1 MRVYAELAGAAWGNL
16 PTPAHGFPSPRRR
29 DPLTVRRALASA
41 GVAPEAVETA
51 YLTGSGHPEHDAC
64 ELDLVARTLGGGRAR
79 LTALTPL
86 VGEHAGLGALRAAAA
101 ALAVAGSGVSALPDL
116 SEPIRH
122 DLRFV
127 ESRSEG
133 APETALVHGLARG
146 GSHVALV
153 LRTFGQD
160 RKAAA

>member
-1 MRVYAELAGAAWGNL
+1 
-16 PTPAHGFPSPRRR
+16 
-29 DPLTVRRALASA
+29 
-41 GVAPEAVETA
+41 
-51 YLTGSGHPEHDAC
+51 
-64 ELDLVARTLGGGRAR
+64 
-79 LTALTPL
+79 L

-101 ALAVAGSGVSALPDL
+101 ALAVSGSGVCVLPDL

-127 ESRSEG
+127 VRSESRSGG

-146 GSHVALV
+146 GTHVALV
-153 LRTFGQD
+153 LRTFGQA

>member
-1 MRVYAELAGAAWGNL
+1 M
-16 PTPAHGFPSPRRR
+16 
-29 DPLTVRRALASA
+29 
-41 GVAPEAVETA
+41 
-51 YLTGSGHPEHDAC
+51 
-64 ELDLVARTLGGGRAR
+64 
-79 LTALTPL
+79 
-86 VGEHAGLGALRAAAA
+86 
-101 ALAVAGSGVSALPDL
+101 AGSGVSALPDL

-127 ESRSEG
+127 VRPESRSEG

-146 GSHVALV
+146 GAHVALV